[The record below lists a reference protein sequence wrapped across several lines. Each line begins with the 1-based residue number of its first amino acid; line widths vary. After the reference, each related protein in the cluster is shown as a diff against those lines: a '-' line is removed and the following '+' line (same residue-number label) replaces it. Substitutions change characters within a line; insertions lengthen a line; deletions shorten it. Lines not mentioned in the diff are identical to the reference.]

1 LTTRERFNE
10 VMHCQKP
17 DRVPN
22 MDFGYWD
29 ETIVKWHK
37 QGLPTQV
44 KTNTDVEHY
53 LGLEGVE
60 SIPMLPLHNGLFPKF
75 EYKVLE
81 EKSDCKIIQSEEGI
95 ICEIPRIGE
104 TIPKYIK
111 FGIESREDWEV
122 YKAERLDYKREDRI
136 GDIKKV
142 ADEAHASGMPVRFEA
157 GSLYG
162 WLRNWMGVENLSIAI
177 MTERDWIEEIM
188 EHLTEMSLY
197 LIEKALPGIEVD
209 IAWWWEDMCYNKGP
223 LISPKLFKEL
233 MVPRYKRITDALKK
247 HNVGVNILDC
257 DGCIYQLV
265 PGWLEAGINCMFPIE
280 AAHTDPL
287 NLREQ
292 YGTDLLLMG
301 GVNKMELIRGKEAI
315 DRELERIQPL
325 IEQGGYIPTVDHRV
339 PSDVLFENYLY
350 YLEKKKQIL

>member
-111 FGIESREDWEV
+111 FGIESR
-122 YKAERLDYKREDRI
+122 
-136 GDIKKV
+136 
-142 ADEAHASGMPVRFEA
+142 
-157 GSLYG
+157 
-162 WLRNWMGVENLSIAI
+162 
-177 MTERDWIEEIM
+177 
-188 EHLTEMSLY
+188 
-197 LIEKALPGIEVD
+197 
-209 IAWWWEDMCYNKGP
+209 
-223 LISPKLFKEL
+223 
-233 MVPRYKRITDALKK
+233 
-247 HNVGVNILDC
+247 
-257 DGCIYQLV
+257 
-265 PGWLEAGINCMFPIE
+265 
-280 AAHTDPL
+280 
-287 NLREQ
+287 
-292 YGTDLLLMG
+292 
-301 GVNKMELIRGKEAI
+301 
-315 DRELERIQPL
+315 
-325 IEQGGYIPTVDHRV
+325 
-339 PSDVLFENYLY
+339 
-350 YLEKKKQIL
+350 